1 MQNAFSDGIATIP
14 ALPAASA
21 APVVQWLLA
30 EGRRSTDIRALIA
43 ELARRMN
50 DIGVPVARIN
60 ISIPTLHPLVYAH
73 TYRWTRGMD
82 QAEQTPRKHTIRD
95 SPEYQV
101 SPLKPVYE
109 ENRIIRRRLD
119 VPSPILDFPILKE
132 FQEQGLTDYLAL
144 PAQGRV
150 GHRMAVTWATDRP
163 GGFDEDDIARL
174 GGILP
179 VLSLVLEIHSQE
191 SITRTLLDTYIG
203 RHSGT
208 RVLDGSIR
216 RGSGETI
223 HAALWMCDLRG
234 STEMAEH
241 LPRDAMLG
249 SLNAFFEAVV
259 ERVHNHGGEVL
270 KFMGDGLLAIFR
282 PDLVGEGLCVCNAID
297 AADEAFGAVD
307 TLNAARIAVGEPALR
322 FGLGLHLGDVMY
334 GNIGAPDRLDFTVIG
349 PAVNLVSRLEGL
361 TKTVNRPL
369 LMSSEFAKLCPR
381 PTQSLGRHAL
391 RGVAEPHEVFALS

>member
-1 MQNAFSDGIATIP
+1 MQNASSVESLPIP
-14 ALPAASA
+14 AQPPASA
-21 APVVQWLLA
+21 APVVQWLLS

-50 DIGVPVARIN
+50 GIGVPVARVN
-60 ISIPTLHPLVYAH
+60 VSIPTLHPLVYAH
-73 TYRWTRGMD
+73 TYLWTRGMD
-82 QAEQTPRKHTIRD
+82 QAELTPRRHTIRD

-119 VPSPILDFPILKE
+119 VPSPILDFPILEE
-132 FQEQGLTDYLAL
+132 FRGQGLTDYLAL

-163 GGFDEDDIARL
+163 GGFQEDDIARI

-179 VLSLVLEIHSQE
+179 VLSLLLEVHSQE

-216 RGSGETI
+216 RGSGESI
-223 HAALWMCDLRG
+223 HAALLMCDLRG
-234 STEMAEH
+234 STAMAEH

-259 ERVHNHGGEVL
+259 ERVHSHGGEVL

-282 PDLVGEGLCVCNAID
+282 PDQVGEDLCVCRAID
-297 AADEAFGAVD
+297 AADGAFGAVD
-307 TLNAARIAVGEPALR
+307 TLNAARVAVGQPALR
-322 FGLGLHLGDVMY
+322 FGMGLHLGDVVY

-349 PAVNLVSRLEGL
+349 PAVNLVARLEDL
-361 TKTVNRPL
+361 TKTVNRPM
-369 LMSSEFAKLCPR
+369 LMSSDFAKLCPR
-381 PTQSLGRHAL
+381 PTQSLGHHVL
-391 RGVAEPHEVFALS
+391 RGVSEPHEVFTLS

>member
-1 MQNAFSDGIATIP
+1 MQDASSTECPPIP
-14 ALPAASA
+14 AVPTASA

-43 ELARRMN
+43 ELGRRMN
-50 DIGVPVARIN
+50 DLGVPVARIN

-73 TYRWTRGMD
+73 TYRWVRGMD
-82 QAEQTPRKHTIRD
+82 RAEQTPREHTIRD
-95 SPEYQV
+95 SPEYAI

-119 VPSPILDFPILKE
+119 VPSPILDFPILEE
-132 FQEQGLTDYLAL
+132 FRAKGLTDYLAL

-163 GGFDEDDIARL
+163 GGFNEDDIARL

-259 ERVHNHGGEVL
+259 QRVHNHGGEVL

-282 PDLVGEGLCVCNAID
+282 PDMLGEGLCVCSAVD
-297 AADEAFGAVD
+297 AADEAFTAVD
-307 TLNAARIAVGEPALR
+307 KLNAARVAVGEPALR

-349 PAVNLVSRLEGL
+349 PAVNLVSRLESL
-361 TKTVNRPL
+361 TKTVDGRM
-369 LMSSEFAKLCPR
+369 LMSSDFAKLCPR
-381 PTQSLGRHAL
+381 PTRSLGFHSL
-391 RGVAEPHEVFALS
+391 HGVAEPHEVFTLS